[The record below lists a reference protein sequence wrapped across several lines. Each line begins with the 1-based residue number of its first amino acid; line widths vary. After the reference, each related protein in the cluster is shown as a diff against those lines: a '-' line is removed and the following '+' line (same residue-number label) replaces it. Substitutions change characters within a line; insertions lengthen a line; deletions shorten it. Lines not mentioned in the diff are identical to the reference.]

1 MLKTYLQS
9 LDLLIVLCCYNEDYL
24 RYLHVI
30 GQIWDFAKEIK
41 KGDIIALPRKSQS
54 SIVLGRVNGDYEFK
68 EISPIIKHIRA
79 VKWIRT
85 VPRSEFDQDLL
96 FSLGAFSTVCEIS
109 RNNAEERIK
118 KILQSG
124 ITNIERKQTTTVAS
138 PINLDKTPDS
148 IEIVDI
154 EQQAKDRIVK
164 YIAAKFSGHHLARLV
179 EAILKAQGYIT
190 KNSEPGKDGGVD
202 ILAGSGPLGFNDPRI
217 CTQVKSS
224 FSPLDV
230 RILRELQG
238 VMQRVNAKQGLL
250 VAWGGFT
257 KDAIQEARNVFFS
270 IRLWD
275 QGDLLNEVL
284 THYEQFDDELK
295 AELPLKRIWT
305 LVEQQG

>member
-1 MLKTYLQS
+1 
-9 LDLLIVLCCYNEDYL
+9 
-24 RYLHVI
+24 
-30 GQIWDFAKEIK
+30 
-41 KGDIIALPRKSQS
+41 
-54 SIVLGRVNGDYEFK
+54 
-68 EISPIIKHIRA
+68 
-79 VKWIRT
+79 
-85 VPRSEFDQDLL
+85 
-96 FSLGAFSTVCEIS
+96 
-109 RNNAEERIK
+109 
-118 KILQSG
+118 
-124 ITNIERKQTTTVAS
+124 
-138 PINLDKTPDS
+138 
-148 IEIVDI
+148 
-154 EQQAKDRIVK
+154 
-164 YIAAKFSGHHLARLV
+164 V

-224 FSPLDV
+224 SLPLDI

-275 QGDLLNEVL
+275 QGDLIDEVL
-284 THYEQFDDELK
+284 THYEQFSDELK

-305 LVEQQG
+305 LVEEPD